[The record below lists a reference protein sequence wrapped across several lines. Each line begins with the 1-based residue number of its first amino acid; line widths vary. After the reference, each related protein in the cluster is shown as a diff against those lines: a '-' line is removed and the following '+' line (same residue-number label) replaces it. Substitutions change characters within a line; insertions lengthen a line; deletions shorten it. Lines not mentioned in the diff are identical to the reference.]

1 MNMNML
7 LLPSRT
13 FFKSFLLS
21 SKDVFNESI
30 SYYLLSII
38 YYLTHAHTL
47 FPFHY
52 ISPCHLVVVK
62 GTEFF
67 DGKLGRYVDC
77 PVTDVLQMMGRAG
90 RPVSQYHSI
99 DFYDTASPIIIIV
112 SSSSICSL
120 IFYMNSSDLAPLHI
134 LLLPH
139 YFITL
144 LLLHT
149 LSHSH
154 SHPLSLS
161 FSLSF
166 SLVLSLSLSLSL
178 CLSLSHSPSFFLIL
192 SLSLPLT
199 HSISLSIPISFFFLL
214 LYHSFLPYQHS
225 NLMTLG

>member
-1 MNMNML
+1 ML

-30 SYYLLSII
+30 SYYPLSII

-120 IFYMNSSDLAPLHI
+120 IFYMNSSQLAPLHI

-166 SLVLSLSLSLSL
+166 SLSPSPSLSVSLSLILPHSFSFSLYHSHLLTLSLYLSLSPFSS
-178 CLSLSHSPSFFLIL
+178 SFFTIPSF
-192 SLSLPLT
+192 
-199 HSISLSIPISFFFLL
+199 PI
-214 LYHSFLPYQHS
+214 
-225 NLMTLG
+225 NTAI